1 MELEVQGVY
10 LFVLLLEVSK
20 KLNLKLYKHLVLF
33 TDLQGLQG
41 VCLTQVMYAFYALN
55 DALAQK
61 FNRPDHSSAD
71 AADQNKAHEEL
82 QRREDKEEWQPELQS
97 LFRKE
102 RPQATD
108 SFDYLIVG
116 KEYVVFI
123 HAGLNLVQFLE
134 CSDL

>member
-10 LFVLLLEVSK
+10 LFVLLLKTSK
-20 KLNLKLYKHLVLF
+20 KLDLKLNKHLVLF

-41 VCLTQVMYAFYALN
+41 VSLTQVFYAFYALD
-55 DALAQK
+55 DALSQT
-61 FNRPDHSSAD
+61 FDRPDHSTAD

-82 QRREDKEEWQPELQS
+82 QHRKDKEEWQPELQS

-102 RPQATD
+102 FPQTTD
-108 SFDYLIVG
+108 GFDYLIVG
-116 KEYVVFI
+116 EKYVVFI
-123 HAGLNLVQFLE
+123 HAGLNLVHVLK